1 MFSKIKQL
9 HTPTH
14 THINNKTIQHS
25 FSEKKNP
32 TFFVLVIFQIKQNVI
47 RIFDYFNSTEYKLI
61 ISSNV
66 NQEHGI
72 EDEEANGNT
81 TKKNNYT
88 IF

>member
-1 MFSKIKQL
+1 MKQL
-9 HTPTH
+9 HTPTR
-14 THINNKTIQHS
+14 THINIKTIQHS
-25 FSEKKNP
+25 FSEKNP
-32 TFFVLVIFQIKQNVI
+32 PFFVLAIFQIKQNVV
-47 RIFDYFNSTEYKLI
+47 RIYDYFKSTEYKLI

-72 EDEEANGNT
+72 EEEEDNGNT